1 VPPELLIVLGAVSV
15 QGGGGVAAQL
25 ISRHGSSIVVG
36 LRVVLAA
43 PILLLWRPPW
53 RSRVPREAW
62 LLAIALGLDMAA
74 MNSLF
79 YAAIGRIPLGVAVTV
94 EFWGPLAVAVL
105 GSRRPRDLVW
115 APLAAVGIWLLAGGR
130 FAADD
135 LLGIAAAFAAGGC
148 WALFIL
154 IGGRMSR
161 AWPDG
166 RGLTVTIATASLIV
180 GPVALAA
187 GVVGAVMADPGLLIG
202 GLVVAL
208 LSTIVPYT
216 LELAAM
222 RRIPSATYGVL
233 MSLEP
238 AVAATVGFLL
248 LGQVLD
254 AGELVAIVL
263 VAIASAGASITAR
276 HFEVIQGEL
285 EAA

>member
-1 VPPELLIVLGAVSV
+1 
-15 QGGGGVAAQL
+15 
-25 ISRHGSSIVVG
+25 
-36 LRVVLAA
+36 VVLAA

-53 RSRVPREAW
+53 RSHAPRTAW
-62 LLAIALGLDMAA
+62 LLAIALGVDMAV

-79 YAAIGRIPLGVAVTV
+79 YVAIGRIPLGVAVTI

-105 GSRRPRDLVW
+105 GSRRARDLVW
-115 APLAAVGIWLLAGGR
+115 AALAAVGIWLLAGGR

-135 LLGIAAAFAAGGC
+135 LVGVAAAFAAGGC

-166 RGLTVTIATASLIV
+166 RGLTVTITTAALVV
-180 GPVALAA
+180 GPIALAA
-187 GVVGAVMADPGLLIG
+187 GALAAIAADPSVLLG
-202 GLVVAL
+202 GLAVAL
-208 LSTIVPYT
+208 LSSIIPYT
-216 LELAAM
+216 LELAAL

-238 AVAATVGFLL
+238 AVAAIVGFLL
-248 LGQVLD
+248 LAQVLD
-254 AGELVAIVL
+254 AAELAAIAL
-263 VAIASAGASITAR
+263 VAIASAGASLTAR
-276 HFEVIQGEL
+276 RLEVTEGEL